1 MDTALPVVLSLP
13 EATVGAVTLLVRP
26 AVTTLLPVMAVATS
40 HRHLPATVSAHPRV
54 EEEVVVEEVVSRT
67 TAAAVEDATD
77 RPHRDAPCLR
87 PTNIPLP
94 AVAAAAATAV
104 ATTIHRL
111 DVVVVVVA
119 VMRMIHMWGPTEGLA
134 AGGITMNPI
143 EGVR

>member
-1 MDTALPVVLSLP
+1 M
-13 EATVGAVTLLVRP
+13 GAVTLLVRP

-54 EEEVVVEEVVSRT
+54 EEEVVVVEVVSRT

-94 AVAAAAATAV
+94 AAAAAATAV

-111 DVVVVVVA
+111 DVVVVVVVVA
-119 VMRMIHMWGPTEGLA
+119 VMRMIHM
-134 AGGITMNPI
+134 
-143 EGVR
+143 